1 MSRPIYVIASEPAVV
16 AVFLE
21 AFRNTGREVIHFSL
35 AEDALRALEQETPA
49 VLIVDYSVHDMDSM
63 AVVKTV
69 SKSSDCFVLHTS
81 DCENEVDAILALEFG
96 ADGYLKHPFSA
107 RELSATVG
115 ALLRRSSARSSQRPK
130 RRESPKLPPPVRYR
144 GLVLDPTASVLRH
157 GTQEVPLTP
166 RELFMLELLMK
177 SPDEIF
183 TREQLIEDNRSSSPS
198 DSRSV
203 DMHIVNL
210 RRKILSLAIGFD
222 VLNSVRGR
230 GYKFT

>member
-1 MSRPIYVIASEPAVV
+1 MVTGESAEV

-21 AFRNTGREVIHFSL
+21 AFRNMGREVVHFSL
-35 AEDALRALEQETPA
+35 AEDALRAMEQEAPA
-49 VLIVDYSVHDMDSM
+49 VLIVDHSVDDMDSM

-81 DCENEVDAILALEFG
+81 DCQTEVDAILALEFG

-107 RELSATVG
+107 RALSATVG
-115 ALLRRSSARSSQRPK
+115 ALLRRSSVRSSQRPTA
-130 RRESPKLPPPVRYR
+130 RDRLQLPPPIRYR
-144 GLVLDPTASVLRH
+144 GLVLDPARSVLRH
-157 GTQEVPLTP
+157 GSQEVPLTP
-166 RELFMLELLMK
+166 RELFILELLMK

-183 TREQLIEDNRSSSPS
+183 TREQMIEDNRGATPS

-210 RRKILSLAIGFD
+210 RRKIYSLAIGFD